1 MTIKL
6 SNLKEIYKEEKNEI
20 HYPLPLHLQ
29 KASKNLRYKKGN
41 FPVAEKQAKEM
52 ISLPVHQYLKK
63 KHLIYMVKK
72 IKEFYKK

>member
-1 MTIKL
+1 MLIKL

-20 HYPLPLHLQ
+20 YKCIDRVLR
-29 KASKNLRYKKGN
+29 SGNLILS
-41 FPVAEKQAKEM
+41 KEM